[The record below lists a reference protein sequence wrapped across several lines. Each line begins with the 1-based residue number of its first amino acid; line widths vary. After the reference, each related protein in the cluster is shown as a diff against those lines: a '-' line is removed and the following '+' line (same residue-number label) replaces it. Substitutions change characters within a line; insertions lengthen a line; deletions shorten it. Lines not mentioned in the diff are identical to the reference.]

1 MSGFARQS
9 HCMELFNGASLE
21 RKVYLVEKDPV
32 TPEEQEETSEDG
44 RENMKAWF
52 TENMRMIV
60 SVVIVVVIAAGI
72 YTYSK
77 RAQAPSVPNKVA
89 STEQGAEGKISVIGG
104 DSESA
109 NTENASDQTQ
119 ISENVQAQPAE
130 KSSVAAPQTSQET
143 EGSFVETAAKGDG
156 STNLARRALA
166 NYLEKNADS
175 SLSAEQKIYI
185 EDYLRRQVKNGRLKV
200 GDTREFSKGTIAK
213 AIEKSKGLNEKQ
225 LENLQKYA
233 QRVPGLK

>member
-1 MSGFARQS
+1 M
-9 HCMELFNGASLE
+9 
-21 RKVYLVEKDPV
+21 EKDPV
-32 TPEEQEETSEDG
+32 ASEDQEETSEDG

-77 RAQAPSVPNKVA
+77 RAQAPNAPSKIA
-89 STEQGAEGKISVIGG
+89 STEQNAEGKISVIGG
-104 DSESA
+104 DNESA
-109 NTENASDQTQ
+109 DTENAATDQAQ
-119 ISENVQAQPAE
+119 VSEEVQPQAQPAE
-130 KSSVAAPQTSQET
+130 KSPIVAPQTSQET
-143 EGSFVETAAKGDG
+143 EASFVETAAKGDG

-185 EDYLRRQVKNGRLKV
+185 EDSLRRQVKNGRLKV
-200 GDTREFSKGTIAK
+200 GDTREFSKNTIAK

-225 LENLQKYA
+225 LQNLQKYA

>member
-1 MSGFARQS
+1 
-9 HCMELFNGASLE
+9 
-21 RKVYLVEKDPV
+21 VYLVEKDPV
-32 TPEEQEETSEDG
+32 TPEDQEETSEDG

-77 RAQAPSVPNKVA
+77 RAQAPNAPGKVA
-89 STEQGAEGKISVIGG
+89 STEQDAEGKISVIGG
-104 DSESA
+104 DNESA
-109 NTENASDQTQ
+109 KTENATDQTQ
-119 ISENVQAQPAE
+119 VSEDVKAQPAE
-130 KSSVAAPQTSQET
+130 KNQVAAPQTSQET
-143 EGSFVETAAKGDG
+143 EASFVETAAKGDG

-185 EDYLRRQVKNGRLKV
+185 EDFLRRQVKNGRLKV
-200 GDTREFSKGTIAK
+200 GDTREFSKDTIAK
-213 AIEKSKGLNEKQ
+213 AIEKSKGLSEKQ
-225 LENLQKYA
+225 LQNLQQYS

>member
-1 MSGFARQS
+1 
-9 HCMELFNGASLE
+9 
-21 RKVYLVEKDPV
+21 VYLVEKDPV
-32 TPEEQEETSEDG
+32 TPEDQEETSEDG

-77 RAQAPSVPNKVA
+77 RAQAPNAPSKVA
-89 STEQGAEGKISVIGG
+89 STEQNAEGKISVIGG
-104 DSESA
+104 DNESA
-109 NTENASDQTQ
+109 KTENATDQTQ
-119 ISENVQAQPAE
+119 VSEDVQAQPQEQAQPAE
-130 KSSVAAPQTSQET
+130 KTQVAAPQTSQET
-143 EGSFVETAAKGDG
+143 EASFVETAAKGDG

-175 SLSAEQKIYI
+175 SLSVEQKIYI
-185 EDYLRRQVKNGRLKV
+185 EDFLRRQVKDGRLKI
-200 GDTREFSKGTIAK
+200 GDTREFSKDTIAK
-213 AIEKSKGLNEKQ
+213 AIEKSKGLSEKQ
-225 LENLQKYA
+225 LQNLQQYS

>member
-1 MSGFARQS
+1 
-9 HCMELFNGASLE
+9 
-21 RKVYLVEKDPV
+21 VYLVEKDPV
-32 TPEEQEETSEDG
+32 TSEDQEETSEDG

-52 TENMRMIV
+52 AENMRMIV

-77 RAQAPSVPNKVA
+77 RAQAPNAPGKVA

-104 DSESA
+104 DNESA
-109 NTENASDQTQ
+109 KTENATDQTQ
-119 ISENVQAQPAE
+119 VSEEAQSQPQAQPQEQTQPAE
-130 KSSVAAPQTSQET
+130 KTPVAAPQTSQET

-156 STNLARRALA
+156 STNLARRALS

-175 SLSAEQKIYI
+175 SLSVEQKIYI
-185 EDYLRRQVKNGRLKV
+185 EDYLRRQVNNGRLKV

-225 LENLQKYA
+225 LKNLQKYA

>member
-1 MSGFARQS
+1 M
-9 HCMELFNGASLE
+9 
-21 RKVYLVEKDPV
+21 YLVEKDPV
-32 TPEEQEETSEDG
+32 SPEDQEETSEDG

-77 RAQAPSVPNKVA
+77 RAQAPNAPSKVA
-89 STEQGAEGKISVIGG
+89 STEQNAEGKISVIGG
-104 DSESA
+104 DNENA
-109 NTENASDQTQ
+109 NMENASDQTQ
-119 ISENVQAQPAE
+119 VSEETQPQAQPAE
-130 KSSVAAPQTSQET
+130 KSPIAAPQTSQET
-143 EGSFVETAAKGDG
+143 ESSFVETAAKGDG

-185 EDYLRRQVKNGRLKV
+185 EDFLRRQVKNGRLKV
-200 GDTREFSKGTIAK
+200 GDTREFSKNTIAK
-213 AIEKSKGLNEKQ
+213 AIEKSKGLSEKQ
-225 LENLQKYA
+225 LQNLQKYA

>member
-1 MSGFARQS
+1 M
-9 HCMELFNGASLE
+9 
-21 RKVYLVEKDPV
+21 EKDPV
-32 TPEEQEETSEDG
+32 APEDQEETSEDG

-77 RAQAPSVPNKVA
+77 RAQAPNAPSKVA
-89 STEQGAEGKISVIGG
+89 STEQNAEGKISVIGG
-104 DSESA
+104 DNESA
-109 NTENASDQTQ
+109 NAENAADQTQ
-119 ISENVQAQPAE
+119 ISKDVQPQEQAQPAE
-130 KSSVAAPQTSQET
+130 KTQVAAPQTSQET

-185 EDYLRRQVKNGRLKV
+185 EDSLRRQVKNGRLKV
-200 GDTREFSKGTIAK
+200 GDTREFSKNTIAK

-225 LENLQKYA
+225 LQNLQKYA